1 MYPCGS
7 GLCILCADAL
17 LDVTLDFSFTGFAR
31 LFLNEGFVNLPILGG
46 NVIKKKNDKMH
57 CYSHRLY
64 NCNVSCFM
72 HEVTECIS
80 APFVISLSHHL
91 NCPFLFSF
99 LIFLSIVIF
108 IF

>member
-46 NVIKKKNDKMH
+46 NVIKKKKKENTTKCIVIVIDVAIAMF
-57 CYSHRLY
+57 L
-64 NCNVSCFM
+64 VSCM
-72 HEVTECIS
+72 K
-80 APFVISLSHHL
+80 
-91 NCPFLFSF
+91 
-99 LIFLSIVIF
+99 
-108 IF
+108 